1 MDISIIIVNYN
12 TPKLTVEAI
21 ESILKSKTK
30 YSYEI
35 IVVDNHSS
43 DDSVRILKGKFPNIV
58 VIENKQNVGFSKANN
73 QAIKLSKGRYIL
85 LLNSDTIVR
94 EDTIEKMIEFM
105 DKNKK
110 VGASGCKVILP
121 NGELDWA
128 CHRGFPT
135 PEASFYYLVGLARL
149 FPRSRRF
156 NQYHLGYM
164 NLNEPHPI
172 DCLVGAFMMVR
183 REVIEQVGLL
193 DEEFFMYGEDIDWCY
208 RIKQAGW
215 EIYYCPFTSI
225 IHYKGAS
232 SKKKPFKIVYE
243 FHRAMFLFHKKHYAR
258 KYPFIV
264 NYFVY
269 MGITAKFMLSAII
282 NTFRKIGG

>member
-12 TPKLTVEAI
+12 TPKLTIEAI

-43 DDSVRILKGKFPNIV
+43 DDSVHIIKGEFQNVV

-135 PEASFYYLVGLARL
+135 PQASFYYLVGLARL
-149 FPRSRRF
+149 FPKSPRF

-172 DCLVGAFMMVR
+172 DCLVGAFMIVR

-193 DEEFFMYGEDIDWCY
+193 DEQFFMYGEDIDWCY

-232 SKKKPFKIVYE
+232 SQKKPFKIVYE
-243 FHRAMFLFHKKHYAR
+243 FHRAMCLFHRKHYAR

-264 NYFVY
+264 NCLVY
-269 MGITAKFMLSAII
+269 TGIAAKFILSAII

>member
-1 MDISIIIVNYN
+1 MDISVIIVNYN
-12 TPKLTVEAI
+12 TPKLTVGAI

-43 DDSVRILKGKFPNIV
+43 DNSVHIIKGKFPNV
-58 VIENKQNVGFSKANN
+58 AVIENKQNVGFSKANN

-85 LLNSDTIVR
+85 LLNSDTIVK

-110 VGASGCKVILP
+110 VGASGCEVVLP
-121 NGELDWA
+121 NGELDRA

-149 FPRSRRF
+149 FPKSPRF

-172 DCLVGAFMMVR
+172 DCLVGAFMIVR
-183 REVIEQVGLL
+183 REVIKQVGLL
-193 DEEFFMYGEDIDWCY
+193 DEQFFMYGEDIDWCY

-269 MGITAKFMLSAII
+269 MGIAAKFILSVII
-282 NTFRKIGG
+282 NIFRKIGG

>member
-12 TPKLTVEAI
+12 TLKLTIEAI

-43 DDSVRILKGKFPNIV
+43 DDSVHLIKEKFRNV
-58 VIENKQNVGFSKANN
+58 AVIENKQNVGFSKANN

-105 DKNKK
+105 DRNNNI
-110 VGASGCKVILP
+110 GASGCEVVLP

-135 PEASFYYLVGLARL
+135 PEASFYYLVGLAKL
-149 FPRSRRF
+149 FPKSRRF

-164 NLNEPHPI
+164 NLNETHPV
-172 DCLVGAFMMVR
+172 DCLVGAFMIVR

-208 RIKQAGW
+208 RMKQAGW

-243 FHRAMFLFHKKHYAR
+243 FHRAMFLFHRKHYAR

-264 NYFVY
+264 NCFVY
-269 MGITAKFMLSAII
+269 MGIAAKFILSAII
-282 NTFRKIGG
+282 NTFRKIGD

>member
-1 MDISIIIVNYN
+1 MDVSIIIVNYN
-12 TPKLTVEAI
+12 TPKLTAEAI
-21 ESILKSKTK
+21 DSILSSQTK

-35 IVVDNHSS
+35 IVIDNHSS
-43 DDSVRILKGKFPNIV
+43 DHSVQLIKERFPEVKLIV
-58 VIENKQNVGFSKANN
+58 NEENVGFAKANN
-73 QAIKLSKGRYIL
+73 QGINLSKGRYIL
-85 LLNSDTIVR
+85 LLNSDTIVK

-105 DKNKK
+105 DKNRRI
-110 VGASGCKVILP
+110 GASGCKVLLP
-121 NGELDWA
+121 NGKLDRA

-135 PEASFYYLVGLARL
+135 PMASFYYLVGLSKL
-149 FPRSRRF
+149 FPKSPRF

-164 NLNEPHPI
+164 NLDEPHPI
-172 DCLVGAFMMVR
+172 DCLVGAFMLVR

-193 DEEFFMYGEDIDWCY
+193 DEDFFMYGEDIDWCY

-243 FHRAMFLFHKKHYAR
+243 FHRAMFLFHKKHYSE
-258 KYPFIV
+258 KYS
-264 NYFVY
+264 FVINSLVY
-269 MGITAKFMLSAII
+269 IGIATKFMLSTVV

>member
-85 LLNSDTIVR
+85 LLNSDTIVK

-105 DKNKK
+105 DKSKK
-110 VGASGCKVILP
+110 VGASGCEVVLP
-121 NGELDWA
+121 NGELDRA